1 MPVTITSRV
10 SGIMK
15 KGKTIHL
22 STANVGGNKEELWK
36 TLLKNEAHALTFEKE
51 FLEKKKFAISL

>member
-1 MPVTITSRV
+1 
-10 SGIMK
+10 MK